1 MNVVC
6 FVFTLCITGIFPA
19 VMLIGLL
26 AGRRRYLKSYFAG
39 LATFLVFQI
48 LLRVPILNRMSSM
61 GWQSILFLKSPWLYA
76 LFLGF
81 TAALFEEGGRFLT
94 MKLFIKKERG
104 AWEDVVFGVGHW
116 AMEALYIIGIN
127 AVYTLF
133 MNPGLIAVMGS
144 NFFIGGLERLFV
156 LPVHV
161 AFSVMVMQAV
171 RERKYFWLVLAVF
184 LHAAVDA
191 YCVLAQTVWGMG
203 IVEIEGSIAAIGIL
217 LFIYII
223 ITKRGRKKNVP
234 LKEEAH

>member
-6 FVFTLCITGIFPA
+6 FVFTLFITGIFPA
-19 VMLIGLL
+19 AMLIGLL
-26 AGRRRYLKSYFAG
+26 AGKSRCLKSYLAG
-39 LATFLVFQI
+39 MATFLVFQI
-48 LLRVPILNRMSSM
+48 LLRVPILNWMSSM

-81 TAALFEEGGRFLT
+81 TAALFEEGGRFFT
-94 MKLFIKKERG
+94 MRLFMKKERG
-104 AWEDVVFGVGHW
+104 TCEDVVFGIGHW
-116 AMEALYIIGIN
+116 ATEALYIIGIN

-133 MNPGLIAVMGS
+133 VNPGLISVMGS

-161 AFSVMVMQAV
+161 AFSVMVMKAV
-171 RERKYFWLVLAVF
+171 RERKYLWLVLAVF
-184 LHAAVDA
+184 LHTAVDA
-191 YCVLAQTVWGMG
+191 FCVLAQTVWGMG

-223 ITKRGRKKNVP
+223 IAKRGGKKNVP

>member
-94 MKLFIKKERG
+94 MKLFMKKERG

-184 LHAAVDA
+184 LPAAVDA

>member
-94 MKLFIKKERG
+94 MKLFMKKERG

-144 NFFIGGLERLFV
+144 NFFIGGLERMFV

>member
-94 MKLFIKKERG
+94 MKLFMKKS
-104 AWEDVVFGVGHW
+104 A
-116 AMEALYIIGIN
+116 A
-127 AVYTLF
+127 
-133 MNPGLIAVMGS
+133 PGKTWCSASDTGPWKPCIS
-144 NFFIGGLERLFV
+144 
-156 LPVHV
+156 
-161 AFSVMVMQAV
+161 
-171 RERKYFWLVLAVF
+171 
-184 LHAAVDA
+184 
-191 YCVLAQTVWGMG
+191 
-203 IVEIEGSIAAIGIL
+203 
-217 LFIYII
+217 
-223 ITKRGRKKNVP
+223 
-234 LKEEAH
+234 